1 MARTRTTDTAVILD
15 AALRRFL
22 HHGLKHTTMQE
33 IARDAGVAVGTL
45 YLYFQDKDALVVGCA
60 DRFAASHHEVAQALL
75 AERRPAD
82 QKLRRYVL
90 QRQREWLAVGV
101 TAPHAAEL
109 ADAVLRLRPERT
121 IDYAREFERTVRGLL
136 QEGRAAGVFPGAN
149 PDRDARVFTLAATPF
164 FPLAGR
170 DHPALPRSTGLRA
183 TVDWFIELWKSGRSR
198 REPGKES
205 R

>member
-1 MARTRTTDTAVILD
+1 MARARTTDTAVILD

-22 HHGLKHTTMQE
+22 RRGLKNTTMQE

-60 DRFAASHHEVAQALL
+60 DRFAARHHEVAEALL
-75 AERRPAD
+75 AASRPAD

-121 IDYAREFERTVRGLL
+121 SDYAREFERTVRGLL
-136 QEGRAAGVFPGAN
+136 REGRATGVFPGAN
-149 PDRDARVFTLAATPF
+149 PDRDAPVFTLAATPF
-164 FPLAGR
+164 FPVAGR
-170 DHPALPRSTGLRA
+170 DHPALPRSTGLRP
-183 TVDWFIELWKSGRSR
+183 TVDWFIELWKHGRSR
-198 REPGKES
+198 RTPGKE
-205 R
+205 

>member
-22 HHGLKHTTMQE
+22 HRGLMNTTMQH

-45 YLYFQDKDALVVGCA
+45 YRYFQDKEALV
-60 DRFAASHHEVAQALL
+60 

-90 QRQREWLAVGV
+90 QRRREWLAVGV

-121 IDYAREFERTVRGLL
+121 I
-136 QEGRAAGVFPGAN
+136 
-149 PDRDARVFTLAATPF
+149 
-164 FPLAGR
+164 
-170 DHPALPRSTGLRA
+170 
-183 TVDWFIELWKSGRSR
+183 
-198 REPGKES
+198 
-205 R
+205 